1 MSSMLVYV
9 FLPYQCIKLGWDLP
23 IQQAL
28 AKITLGDRFQRGAL
42 LCDSALS
49 LPLAAQFDNY
59 ITWGILQFM
68 VLGQRCP
75 TVASVEA
82 VIVIKTCCD
91 SI

>member
-1 MSSMLVYV
+1 MRLLVLPMSVYSV
-9 FLPYQCIKLGWDLP
+9 IGGTYFNNHLSKNS
-23 IQQAL
+23 
-28 AKITLGDRFQRGAL
+28 GDRFQRETL

-49 LPLAAQFDNY
+49 LPLAAQFNNY
-59 ITWGILQFM
+59 ITWGILQF
-68 VLGQRCP
+68 VALWQRCP